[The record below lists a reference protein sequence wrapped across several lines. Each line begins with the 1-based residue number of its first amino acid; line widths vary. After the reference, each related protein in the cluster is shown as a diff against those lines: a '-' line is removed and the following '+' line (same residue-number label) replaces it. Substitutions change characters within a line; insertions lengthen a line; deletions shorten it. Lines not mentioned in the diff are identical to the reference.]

1 MTGTEKS
8 YRSMS
13 TEQRHTFN
21 ILDFV
26 TKVDAIIYKKDQ
38 AVFKEGDDSDGF
50 MYFVLDG
57 VCILTREDTGDA
69 PVLEMRQGDFFGE
82 MALLNRKP
90 RSGTV
95 KVHSPTARIGRIDRE
110 MFIKL
115 SRVDAEFLFQILRV
129 CISRLTALEKEVT
142 RLYSEESGG
151 AV

>member
-1 MTGTEKS
+1 
-8 YRSMS
+8 MS

-26 TKVDAIIYKKDQ
+26 TKVDAIIYKKGQ
-38 AVFKEGDDSDGF
+38 PVFEEGEESDGF

-57 VCILTREDTGDA
+57 VCTLTRKDTGKEA
-69 PVLEMRQGDFFGE
+69 VLEMRQGDFFGE

-95 KVHSPTARIGRIDRE
+95 TVTSATARIGRIDRE

-115 SRVDAEFLFQILRV
+115 SKIDAEFLFQILRV
-129 CISRLTALEKEVT
+129 CINRLTVLEKEVT
-142 RLYSEESGG
+142 KLYNSDLPDFEGDSQ
-151 AV
+151 